1 MTGGQR
7 HDGDNTVPSIVAQLL
22 AEGVQRVTVVAEQP
36 ERLAG
41 QLPREVTIRPRD
53 ELDAVQRE
61 LREIPGVTALVY
73 DQVCAAEKRRRRKR
87 GSFPVSPKRAF
98 INELVC
104 EGCGDCSAVSN
115 CISVEPAETEFG
127 RKRRINQSS
136 CNTDLSC
143 IKGFCP
149 SFVTVEG
156 GTLRKPKARGGSFD
170 PSTLPMPQIP
180 AVGSGYNMLLA
191 GIGGTGV
198 ITVSAILSMAAHL
211 DGKSILTLDQT
222 GLAQKNGAVMSH
234 VRLADNPQD
243 LHAARIG
250 AGETDAVLGF
260 DVVVSASPKAMKTYS
275 PGRTRAVLDDHFAP
289 TASFVQNTT
298 IDFRQEAT
306 LRSLRNAMSEGG
318 LEMASATR
326 LGTALMGDAI
336 AANMFLLGAAWQR
349 GLVPISLDALDRAI
363 ELNGAGVA
371 MNRAAFAWGRRSI
384 VEPDAVEEAAG
395 TKPVA
400 PKAETLD
407 EIVARRAAFLTDY
420 QDAAYAQR
428 YRDLVAKVRG
438 VGGAQGEK
446 FALAVARNAF
456 KLMAYKDE
464 YEVARLHDDQSFK
477 ARLAEQFEGP
487 VKLRHLLSP
496 PAIARIDP
504 RTGHPGKI
512 AFGPWIRP
520 FFSLLKRGKVLRGTR
535 LDLFGRTHERREE
548 RRLVAE
554 YFDLVQR
561 LVAQPG
567 TGSDTVATELAA
579 LPDMVRG
586 FGHVKAAN
594 IARYEA
600 RRAQLIARLD
610 SGRQLDTAA

>member
-1 MTGGQR
+1 
-7 HDGDNTVPSIVAQLL
+7 
-22 AEGVQRVTVVAEQP
+22 
-36 ERLAG
+36 
-41 QLPREVTIRPRD
+41 
-53 ELDAVQRE
+53 
-61 LREIPGVTALVY
+61 
-73 DQVCAAEKRRRRKR
+73 
-87 GSFPVSPKRAF
+87 
-98 INELVC
+98 
-104 EGCGDCSAVSN
+104 
-115 CISVEPAETEFG
+115 
-127 RKRRINQSS
+127 
-136 CNTDLSC
+136 
-143 IKGFCP
+143 
-149 SFVTVEG
+149 
-156 GTLRKPKARGGSFD
+156 
-170 PSTLPMPQIP
+170 
-180 AVGSGYNMLLA
+180 
-191 GIGGTGV
+191 
-198 ITVSAILSMAAHL
+198 
-211 DGKSILTLDQT
+211 
-222 GLAQKNGAVMSH
+222 
-234 VRLADNPQD
+234 
-243 LHAARIG
+243 
-250 AGETDAVLGF
+250 
-260 DVVVSASPKAMKTYS
+260 MKTYS